1 MLAEKY
7 YKVSIVKFKFK
18 KMKKKSIFQ
27 IVLGS
32 AVLLAI
38 GCSSPNKMLKNAAT
52 VRYNVTPDP
61 LEMKGD
67 SVDVSVSVMYPAKYF
82 NKNAVLELT
91 PVLKGDG
98 ASAAYKTATLQGE
111 KVQGNGAV
119 ISNAGGTYT
128 YTGKVAYEDALLASD
143 LMVNSKVTVK
153 KKSVDLPAVKIAEG
167 VIATAALLQDDA
179 LPIVS
184 ENQFK
189 RSEVL
194 TSESEIVFQINNAS
208 VQSKEL
214 SKQGIKDM
222 KTFAKNAE
230 ADTTMSLKSVAIVGY
245 ASPDGPEDGNE
256 SLAKNRQAA
265 AEKALKGSIKT
276 EYEANY
282 TAEDWDGFRQLMES
296 SSIGDKD
303 AILNILSQYSDPVV
317 REAEIKKMGVVY
329 KEIANSILPQLRRSK
344 IVVSAEK
351 VGKSDDVLLSAG
363 LGKSD
368 VKLTED
374 EYLFAAT
381 IAENADDAEKILKN
395 GTTAY
400 SDSWKIVNNLGC
412 VQLEANKFDDAQAS
426 FARADELSE
435 GDKAVKNNL
444 GALAVKQGDL
454 AKGYEYFEVAQ
465 GAGSEVKYNMGT
477 VKVKEG
483 DYPTAVEMFG
493 SNKTF
498 NAALA
503 KLLAGDVDGALST
516 VNDVENPDASCDYL
530 KAVIGARQKNIDMI
544 VTNLKSAID
553 KDSSFRDRAKKD
565 LEFRDFAE
573 DSSFEAVVK

>member
-1 MLAEKY
+1 
-7 YKVSIVKFKFK
+7 
-18 KMKKKSIFQ
+18 MKKRSIFR
-27 IVLGS
+27 IALGAAVVL
-32 AVLLAI
+32 AV
-38 GCSSPNKMLKNAAT
+38 GCNSPKKMLKEAAS

-67 SVDVSVSVMYPAKYF
+67 SVEVSVNVVYPAKFF
-82 NKNAVLELT
+82 NKNAVMELT
-91 PVLKGDG
+91 PVLKADN
-98 ASAAYKTATLQGE
+98 ASVSYNPVTLQGE
-111 KVQGNGAV
+111 KVQGNGGV
-119 ISNAGGTYT
+119 ISFAGGSYT
-128 YTGKVAYEDALLASD
+128 YTGKVPYQDALLESE
-143 LMVNSKVTVK
+143 LMVDSKVTVK
-153 KKSVDLPAVKIAEG
+153 KKSVNLPSVKIADG
-167 VIATAALLQDDA
+167 VLATAALLQDDA
-179 LPIVS
+179 LPIS
-184 ENQFK
+184 AMNQFK

-194 TSESEIVFQINNAS
+194 TSESEIVFSINNAS

-222 KTFAKNAE
+222 KSFAKNAE
-230 ADTTMSLKSVAIVGY
+230 ADSTMSLKSVAIIGY

-265 AEKALKGSIKT
+265 AEKALKSSIKT
-276 EYEANY
+276 SYEANY
-282 TAEDWDGFRQLMES
+282 TAEDWDGFRQLMENS
-296 SSIGDKD
+296 DIEDKS
-303 AILNILSQYSDPVV
+303 AILNVLSQYSDPVV
-317 REAEIKKMGVVY
+317 REQEIKKMGTVY
-329 KEIANSILPQLRRSK
+329 KQIADEILPQLRRSK

-351 VGKSDDVLLSAG
+351 VGKSDTVLLEAG

-395 GTTAY
+395 GASAY
-400 SDSWKIVNNLGC
+400 SNSWKIVNNLGC
-412 VQLEANKFDDAQAS
+412 TQLAANKLDDAQAS
-426 FARADELSE
+426 FAHADELSE

-444 GALAVKQGDL
+444 GAVAVKQGDL

-516 VNDVENPDASCDYL
+516 ANEVEEPDASTDYL
-530 KAVIGARQKNIDMI
+530 KAIIGARQKNIDMI
-544 VTNLKSAID
+544 VTNLKSAIE
-553 KDSSFRDRAKKD
+553 KDSSFRTRAMKD
-565 LEFRDFAE
+565 LEFKDYAE
-573 DSSFEAVVK
+573 DSNFLSVVR

>member
-1 MLAEKY
+1 
-7 YKVSIVKFKFK
+7 
-18 KMKKKSIFQ
+18 MKKKSIFQ
-27 IVLGS
+27 IALGT
-32 AVLLAI
+32 AVVVAV
-38 GCSSPNKMLKNAAT
+38 GCSSPSKMLKEAAS

-67 SVDVSVSVMYPAKYF
+67 SVEISVNVVYPAKFF
-82 NKNAVLELT
+82 NKNAVMELT
-91 PVLKGDG
+91 PVLKSDK
-98 ASAAYKTATLQGE
+98 ASESYKTVTLQGE
-111 KVQGNGAV
+111 KVQGNGGV
-119 ISNAGGTYT
+119 ISFAGGSYT
-128 YTGKVAYEDALLASD
+128 YTGKVPYSDDLLQSE
-143 LMVNSKVTVK
+143 LMVDSKVTVK
-153 KKSVDLPAVKIAEG
+153 KKSVNLPSAKIADG
-167 VIATAALLQDDA
+167 VLATASLLKNDA

-208 VQSKEL
+208 VRSNEL
-214 SKQGIKDM
+214 SKQSMKDM
-222 KTFAKNAE
+222 KSFAKNTE
-230 ADTTMSLKSVAIVGY
+230 KDTTLTLKGVEIVGY
-245 ASPDGPEDGNE
+245 ASPDGPEDNNE
-256 SLAKNRQAA
+256 NLAKNRQAA
-265 AEKALKGSIKT
+265 AEKALQGSVKGTFSS
-276 EYEANY
+276 NY

-296 SSIGDKD
+296 SSIQDKD
-303 AILNILSQYSDPVV
+303 AILNVLSQYSDPVV

-329 KEIANSILPQLRRSK
+329 QEIADKILPQLRRSK

-351 VGKSDDVLLSAG
+351 VGKSDEVLLQAG

-381 IAENADDAEKILKN
+381 IAENANDAETILKN
-395 GTTAY
+395 GATAY
-400 SDSWKIVNNLGC
+400 SNSWKIVNNLGC
-412 VQLEANKFDDAQAS
+412 QQMEEGKLDDAQAS
-426 FARADELSE
+426 FARADELSD
-435 GDKAVKNNL
+435 GDKAVKNNM
-444 GALAVKQGDL
+444 GVVAVKQGDL

-493 SNKTF
+493 SNQTF

-516 VNDVENPDASCDYL
+516 ANQVEEPDASVDYL
-530 KAVIGARQKNIDMI
+530 KAIIGARQKNFDMI
-544 VTNLKSAID
+544 ITNLKSSIE
-553 KDSSFRDRAKKD
+553 KDSAFRDRAKKD
-565 LEFRDFAE
+565 MEFRDYAD
-573 DSSFEAVVK
+573 DSNFQSVVK

>member
-1 MLAEKY
+1 
-7 YKVSIVKFKFK
+7 
-18 KMKKKSIFQ
+18 MKKKSIFQ

-32 AVLLAI
+32 AVLVAV
-38 GCSSPNKMLKNAAT
+38 GCSSPNKMLKDAAS

-67 SVDVSVSVMYPAKYF
+67 SVEISVNVVYPAKFF
-82 NKNAVLELT
+82 NKNAVMELT
-91 PVLKGDG
+91 PVLKSDK
-98 ASAAYKTATLQGE
+98 ASESYKTVTLQGE
-111 KVQGNGAV
+111 KVQGNGGV
-119 ISNAGGTYT
+119 ISYAGGSYT
-128 YTGKVAYEDALLASD
+128 YTGKVPYSDDLLQSE
-143 LMVNSKVTVK
+143 LMVDSKVTVK
-153 KKSVDLPAVKIAEG
+153 KKSVNLPSAKIADG
-167 VIATAALLQDDA
+167 VLATASLLKNEA

-189 RSEVL
+189 RAEVL

-208 VQSKEL
+208 VRSNEL
-214 SKQGIKDM
+214 SKQSMKDM
-222 KTFAKNAE
+222 KSFAKNTE
-230 ADTTMSLKSVAIVGY
+230 KDTTLTLKGVEIVGY
-245 ASPDGPEDGNE
+245 ASPDGPEDNNE

-265 AEKALKGSIKT
+265 AEKALKGSVKGT
-276 EYEANY
+276 FTSNY

-296 SSIGDKD
+296 SSIQDKD
-303 AILNILSQYSDPVV
+303 AILNVLSQYSDPVV

-329 KEIANSILPQLRRSK
+329 QEIADKILPQLRRSK

-351 VGKSDDVLLSAG
+351 VGKSDEVLLQAG

-381 IAENADDAEKILKN
+381 IAENSNDAETILKN
-395 GTTAY
+395 GATAY
-400 SDSWKIVNNLGC
+400 SNSWKIVNNLGC
-412 VQLEANKFDDAQAS
+412 QQMEDGKLDDAQAS
-426 FARADELSE
+426 FARADELSD
-435 GDKAVKNNL
+435 GDKAVKNNM
-444 GALAVKQGDL
+444 GVVAVKQGDL

-503 KLLAGDVDGALST
+503 KLLAGDVDGALS
-516 VNDVENPDASCDYL
+516 VANEIEEPDASVDYL
-530 KAVIGARQKNIDMI
+530 KAVIGARQKNYDMI
-544 VTNLKSAID
+544 MNNLKSAID
-553 KDSSFRDRAKKD
+553 KDAAFKDRAKKD
-565 LEFRDFAE
+565 LEFADFSD
-573 DSSFEAVVK
+573 DSAFEALVK

>member
-1 MLAEKY
+1 
-7 YKVSIVKFKFK
+7 
-18 KMKKKSIFQ
+18 MKKKSIFQ

-32 AVLLAI
+32 AVLVAV
-38 GCSSPNKMLKNAAT
+38 GCSSPNKMLKDAAS

-67 SVDVSVSVMYPAKYF
+67 SVEISVNVVYPAKFF
-82 NKNAVLELT
+82 NKNAVMELT
-91 PVLKGDG
+91 PVLKSDK
-98 ASAAYKTATLQGE
+98 ASESYKTVTLQGE
-111 KVQGNGAV
+111 KVQGNGGV
-119 ISNAGGTYT
+119 ISYAGGSYT
-128 YTGKVAYEDALLASD
+128 YTGKVPYTDDLLQSE
-143 LMVNSKVTVK
+143 LMVDSKVTVK
-153 KKSVDLPAVKIAEG
+153 KKSVNLPSAKIADG
-167 VIATAALLQDDA
+167 VLATASLLKNDA

-208 VQSKEL
+208 VRSNEL
-214 SKQGIKDM
+214 SKQSMKDM
-222 KTFAKNAE
+222 KSFAKNTE
-230 ADTTMSLKSVAIVGY
+230 KDTTLTLKGVEIVGY
-245 ASPDGPEDGNE
+245 ASPDGPEDNNE
-256 SLAKNRQAA
+256 NLAKNRQAA
-265 AEKALKGSIKT
+265 AEKALKGSVKGT
-276 EYEANY
+276 FSSNY

-296 SSIGDKD
+296 SSIQDKD
-303 AILNILSQYSDPVV
+303 AILNVLSQYSDPVV

-329 KEIANSILPQLRRSK
+329 QEIADKILPQLRRSK

-351 VGKSDDVLLSAG
+351 VGKSDEVLLQAG

-381 IAENADDAEKILKN
+381 IAENANDAETILKN
-395 GTTAY
+395 GATAY
-400 SDSWKIVNNLGC
+400 SNSWKIVNNLGC
-412 VQLEANKFDDAQAS
+412 QQMEEGKLDDAQAS
-426 FARADELSE
+426 FARADELSD
-435 GDKAVKNNL
+435 GDKAVKNNM
-444 GALAVKQGDL
+444 GVVAVKQGDL

-493 SNKTF
+493 SNQTF

-516 VNDVENPDASCDYL
+516 ANQVEEPDASVDYL
-530 KAVIGARQKNIDMI
+530 KAIIGARQKNFDMI
-544 VTNLKSAID
+544 ITNLKSSIE
-553 KDSSFRDRAKKD
+553 KDSAFRDRAKKD
-565 LEFRDFAE
+565 MEFRDYAD
-573 DSSFEAVVK
+573 DSNFQSVVK